1 MCSAYKYRLYGIK
14 FEQNIYKKKNLYKD
28 MKKIGLVVLAAF
40 LGGAVAIGAYKLL
53 ERNNDVYSLTEK
65 QNMMFANNPSKIS
78 SAGSVDFV
86 QAAAAVSP
94 AVVHIKT
101 TYSATPSNPRSGGG
115 GSMEDMFEEFFR
127 GGGGRRQSMPRAAS
141 GSGVILTADGYIVTN
156 NHVVDNADKIEVV
169 LANRRKVTAKVIGK
183 DPNTDLALIKVDVDG
198 LPFVKMGNSDNVQVG
213 EWVLAVGFPLDL
225 QTTVTAG
232 IVSAKARNIGILNR
246 ENAQPTREEYQEYQ
260 RTGVMPERPANT
272 AIESFIQTDAAINR
286 GNSGGA
292 LVNANGE
299 LIGINAA
306 IASQTGMNEGY
317 GFAIP
322 VNLAKKILED
332 FKEFGVVKRGYIG
345 VTFAALD
352 ADAAEKLKIKE
363 INGLYVSGVVPG
375 GAAAA
380 AGIKEGDI
388 IKKVE
393 GVEIYDSPDLQEKI
407 GRMRPGDKV
416 ALAVLKADG
425 STKNVN
431 VILKPESSIAPST
444 AVASTKSTNT
454 TVSKLGASFSP
465 ASAAIK
471 SKYGITNGVVITNVE
486 PGKLF
491 DYYDFSKGSVITKI
505 NGKPV
510 NNAEEVE
517 KALQTSR
524 DGRTTIA
531 GLSDRGTFAIT
542 ID

>member
-1 MCSAYKYRLYGIK
+1 
-14 FEQNIYKKKNLYKD
+14 
-28 MKKIGLVVLAAF
+28 MKKIGLIVLAAF
-40 LGGAVAIGAYKLL
+40 LGGTVAIGAYKLL
-53 ERNNDVYSLTEK
+53 ERNNDGFSLTEK
-65 QNMMFANNPSKIS
+65 QNMMFASNPVKIS

-101 TYSATPSNPRSGGG
+101 TYNAKSSNDGSG
-115 GSMEDMFEEFFR
+115 MPDMIEQFFG
-127 GGGGRRQSMPRAAS
+127 GGGGRTRVPRAAS

-169 LANRRKVTAKVIGK
+169 LSNRRKVTAKVIGK
-183 DPNTDLALIKVDVDG
+183 DANTDLALIKVDVNG

-232 IVSAKARNIGILNR
+232 IVSAKARAIGILNR
-246 ENAQPTREEYQEYQ
+246 ENQSMTQEEWIEMQ
-260 RTGVMPERPANT
+260 RTGKRPERPANSS
-272 AIESFIQTDAAINR
+272 IESYIQTDAAINP

-299 LIGINAA
+299 LVGINAA
-306 IASQTGMNEGY
+306 IASETGRNEGY

-332 FKEFGVVKRGYIG
+332 FKQYGTVKRGYVGI
-345 VTFAALD
+345 TFD
-352 ADAAEKLKIKE
+352 AINADNAELYKTKE
-363 INGLYVSGVVPG
+363 TNGLYVSGVVPNG
-375 GAAAA
+375 GAAA

-416 ALAVLKADG
+416 ALTVLKTDG
-425 STKNVN
+425 STKNVT
-431 VILKPESSIAPST
+431 VTLKPESNT
-444 AVASTKSTNT
+444 VLASSKAKENKSTNT
-454 TVSKLGASFSP
+454 AIDKLGATFAP
-465 ASAAIK
+465 ASAAVK
-471 SKYGITNGVVITNVE
+471 SKYGVKNGVIVTGVE

-491 DYYDFSKGSVITKI
+491 DYWDVRKGLLITKV
-505 NGKPV
+505 NGKEV
-510 NNAEEVE
+510 NNTEDIE
-517 KALQTSR
+517 KALPTSPN
-524 DGRTTIA
+524 GKVIIS
-531 GLSDRGTFAIT
+531 GVGEQGQQFSFSFN
-542 ID
+542 

>member
-1 MCSAYKYRLYGIK
+1 
-14 FEQNIYKKKNLYKD
+14 
-28 MKKIGLVVLAAF
+28 MKKIGLIVFAAF

-53 ERNNDVYSLTEK
+53 ERTNDGYSLTEK
-65 QNMMFANNPSKIS
+65 QNMMFANNPVKIS
-78 SAGSVDFV
+78 SAGTVDFV

-101 TYSATPSNPRSGGG
+101 TYGSSDSNGQVSSGD
-115 GSMEDMFEEFFR
+115 MADMFEQFFR
-127 GGGGRRQSMPRAAS
+127 GGGSPRQRIPRAAS
-141 GSGVILTADGYIVTN
+141 GSGVILTSDGYIVTN
-156 NHVVDNADKIEVV
+156 NHVVDKADKIEVI
-169 LANRRKVTAKVIGK
+169 LSNRRKVTAKIIGK
-183 DPNTDLALIKVDVDG
+183 DANTDLALLKVDVTG

-246 ENAQPTREEYQEYQ
+246 ENNTMTQEEYFEMQ
-260 RTGVMPERPANT
+260 RTGKRPDRPANNS
-272 AIESFIQTDAAINR
+272 IESFIQTDAAINP

-299 LIGINAA
+299 LVGINAA
-306 IASQTGMNEGY
+306 IASETGRNEGY

-332 FKEFGVVKRGYIG
+332 FKQYGAVKRGYIG
-345 VTFAALD
+345 VTFQALD
-352 ADAAEKLKIKE
+352 ADVADQLKIKE
-363 INGLYVSGVVPG
+363 INGLYVNSVLPNG
-375 GAAAA
+375 GAAA

-416 ALAVLKADG
+416 NLAVLKADG
-425 STKNVN
+425 GLKNVT
-431 VILKPESSIAPST
+431 VTLKPESKSMEL
-444 AVASTKSTNT
+444 ASKGVDMNANKSTGISLND
-454 TVSKLGASFSP
+454 LGASFTP

-471 SKYGITNGVVITNVE
+471 SKYSISGGVVVTKVE

-491 DYYDFSKGSVITKI
+491 DYYDFGTGLVITKI
-505 NGKPV
+505 NGKAV
-510 NNAEEVE
+510 NSTADVE
-517 KALQTSR
+517 KALPTSK
-524 DGRTTIA
+524 DGRITVA
-531 GLSDRGTFAIT
+531 GVSERGVFAIT
-542 ID
+542 IQ